1 MVFAKDGAVGEG
13 VTADGGEE
21 AAAGQWRGVL
31 FGEVEKGGKDVD
43 EVGSCGDALVAFGV
57 WMSNDHGNANGAFV
71 EALLLPYTVVPA
83 HFAVVADVD
92 DDGVVAQGCVID
104 NVEQATD
111 EVVRERDEAV
121 VSSGCCGGD
130 VVGQGFFIAQPVAE
144 LLDRGVLGVA
154 GFGSR
159 AWQDDAVGIVAV
171 KVFPRAQEGEVGVH
185 EAGVEEKGTVG
196 VLCAGFEEAFGEVG
210 GCAVVV
216 VLPVF
221 AGAAFGDV
229 AVAAAPVVGCAR
241 GGTHIPVFPFF
252 GVVHEAFAKAVQAFG
267 TYEMGAATDCGFVA
281 RGFEVAAHCGDCTRE
296 GRAVVIGADL
306 MDVLSGHKGH
316 ARGYAYRAG
325 GIGVVKG
332 GAFGREAIHVWCFDM
347 GMTITAGDCG
357 VVFVAH
363 DEQDV
368 GTLVHANIS
377 QCVWDRD
384 RRI

>member
-144 LLDRGVLGVA
+144 LLDRGVLGRRVR
-154 GFGSR
+154 FSCVE
-159 AWQDDAVGIVAV
+159 DDAVGIVAV
-171 KVFPRAQEGEVGVH
+171 KVFRGTGGEVGVH
-185 EAGVEEKGTVG
+185 EAGVEEKGRSAY
-196 VLCAGFEEAFGEVG
+196 CARDLRRFGERR
-210 GCAVVV
+210 CRVVV
-216 VLPVF
+216 VLQFSPGPHSVTWLLR
-221 AGAAFGDV
+221 GA
-229 AVAAAPVVGCAR
+229 VVG
-241 GGTHIPVFPFF
+241 V
-252 GVVHEAFAKAVQAFG
+252 
-267 TYEMGAATDCGFVA
+267 
-281 RGFEVAAHCGDCTRE
+281 RE
-296 GRAVVIGADL
+296 GHSYSSVSI
-306 MDVLSGHKGH
+306 
-316 ARGYAYRAG
+316 
-325 GIGVVKG
+325 
-332 GAFGREAIHVWCFDM
+332 F
-347 GMTITAGDCG
+347 
-357 VVFVAH
+357 
-363 DEQDV
+363 
-368 GTLVHANIS
+368 
-377 QCVWDRD
+377 
-384 RRI
+384 RRRP